1 MHIHPFSDGTNLKL
15 KPKFS
20 LLIEIVEAY
29 SQPCIQLQMGV
40 QSCLEARH
48 TEAAQQP
55 KKNTQSIEIFP
66 SLSVIGK
73 GSHIQ
78 QLHALHCTTTA
89 FCFCAWY
96 KTGLPCHDSQLYC
109 HSCCMHLQWY
119 WWAPFREFYWLWV
132 CCYFLKIKV
141 AISTTMQFNILTAH
155 KGRQM
160 HRWVGCK

>member
-1 MHIHPFSDGTNLKL
+1 MHIHPFSDRTNLKL

-20 LLIEIVEAY
+20 LLIEIVEVIA
-29 SQPCIQLQMGV
+29 SLVQLQMGV
-40 QSCLEARH
+40 RSCLEARH

-89 FCFCAWY
+89 FCFCA
-96 KTGLPCHDSQLYC
+96 
-109 HSCCMHLQWY
+109 
-119 WWAPFREFYWLWV
+119 
-132 CCYFLKIKV
+132 
-141 AISTTMQFNILTAH
+141 
-155 KGRQM
+155 
-160 HRWVGCK
+160 